1 MHSHLLDLYFQRT
14 VGGVRGTVGLATDLV
29 QRRVDMGQKST
40 KERDTVTIL
49 TQSTEEEDAMDPQR
63 RTPINHALSDHVP
76 SVCTIFHFLSYF
88 RTCPVGVYSLPPSL
102 FHLSLSLILSLSF
115 SAK

>member
-1 MHSHLLDLYFQRT
+1 M
-14 VGGVRGTVGLATDLV
+14 GGVRGTVGLASDLV
-29 QRRVDMGQKST
+29 PRRVDMGQEST
-40 KERDTVTIL
+40 NGRGTVTGL
-49 TQSTEEEDAMDPQR
+49 TQRTEEEDAMDPQR

-102 FHLSLSLILSLSF
+102 FHLSLSLSFSLSLSL
-115 SAK
+115 SLLNDKSLIKY